1 MLPFFMQLKNIA
13 KYYQIGLYNQT
24 SKLNLP
30 NIQFVNNLSNVT
42 NPLTGDIAI
51 LPNFTTYIF
60 NNNQWIRTN

>member
-1 MLPFFMQLKNIA
+1 MKTDELKLNIA
-13 KYYQIGLYNQT
+13 KYYQIGLDDQT

-51 LPNFTTYIF
+51 LPNLTTYIF
-60 NNNQWIRTN
+60 NNNQWIKTN